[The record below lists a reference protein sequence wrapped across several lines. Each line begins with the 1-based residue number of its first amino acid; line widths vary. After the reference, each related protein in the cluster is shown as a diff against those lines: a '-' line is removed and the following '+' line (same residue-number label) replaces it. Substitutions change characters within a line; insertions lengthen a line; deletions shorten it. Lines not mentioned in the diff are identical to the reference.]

1 MSIPKIVGIE
11 TEFAIVDGEPQRA
24 STEVVRAYRS
34 ISLDSK
40 NNPLTAPDN
49 GNPCAQLS
57 SDADLMLPNGAR
69 LYVDHAHPEYSTPE
83 TTDPR
88 VAVALERAGA
98 EILRRCCA
106 RVNEN
111 RPAGAKMRL
120 YKNNSDFQGNSYGC
134 HENYLLDARTFSAL
148 FETALSKTD
157 DAISDHLIPFLCSRI
172 VLTGA
177 GKVGAENG
185 TEPVDFQI
193 SQRADF
199 LEELVGL
206 QTTFRRPIVNTRDE
220 PHADASRFR
229 RLHVIP
235 GDANMCP
242 YAAWLKLG
250 TMQIFLKMLEDRAL
264 GESLRLSDPISAVRR
279 MSRDP
284 GCTVKVRLENGT
296 ERTAVEIQSAFLDSS
311 ISYFQTHPCEEWERK
326 ILDAW
331 GDALKALEEDR
342 IRLVGK
348 LDWVTKERLV
358 SEIGGKE
365 GWSWASPMAQESD
378 FKYHA
383 LDPEES
389 LYCRLEDLGMIDFPP
404 GWGPDDEAKYVK
416 TPPEDSRA
424 YFRGRCIEAL
434 SDRII
439 GIDWEKIDMKDG
451 RLEMPDPLS
460 WNKNVVEAAPANPG
474 ENAAVS
480 DDKSQEP

>member
-11 TEFAIVDGEPQRA
+11 TEFAIVGGEPQDA
-24 STEVVRAYRS
+24 SSEVVRAYRS
-34 ISLDSK
+34 IALDSK
-40 NNPLTAPDN
+40 DDRRQDSKN
-49 GNPCAQLS
+49 GNPCVVVS
-57 SDADLMLPNGAR
+57 GDTDLMLPNGAR

-83 TTDPR
+83 TADPR

-98 EILRRCCA
+98 EILRRCCSH
-106 RVNEN
+106 VNEN
-111 RPAGAKMRL
+111 RPDDDQIRL

-134 HENYLLDARTFSAL
+134 HENYLLDAETFSAL
-148 FETALSKTD
+148 FKTD
-157 DAISDHLIPFLCSRI
+157 DAILDHLIPFLCSRI

-206 QTTFRRPIVNTRDE
+206 QTTFKRPIVNTRDE

-264 GESLRLSDPISAVRR
+264 GESLRLSDPIRAVRR
-279 MSRDP
+279 MSSDP
-284 GCTVKVRLENGT
+284 GCKVKVRLENGT
-296 ERTAVEIQSAFLDSS
+296 DQTAVEIQTAFLDSAKN
-311 ISYFQTHPCEEWERK
+311 YFKAYSGEEWERQ

-331 GDALKALEEDR
+331 NDTLKALEEDR
-342 IRLVGK
+342 IQLVGK
-348 LDWVTKERLV
+348 LDWVTKEWLIA
-358 SEIGGKE
+358 EIGGKE
-365 GWSWASPMAQESD
+365 GWGWDSPTAKEAD

-389 LYCRLEDLGMIDFPP
+389 LYCRLEELGMIEFPP
-404 GWGPDDEAKYVK
+404 GWKPEDEAKYVK
-416 TPPEDSRA
+416 IPPEDSRA
-424 YFRGRCIEAL
+424 YFRGRCIEAF
-434 SDRII
+434 SGRIV
-439 GIDWEKIDMKDG
+439 GIDWEEIALKDG
-451 RLEMPDPLS
+451 FLEMSDPLF
-460 WNKNVVEAAPANPG
+460 WNKRMVEAMQMNSE

-480 DDKSQEP
+480 NEKSQEP